1 MTGMAGDNEHPV
13 SPSAGIR
20 QAIFSSAILILDFM
34 ICIIEYILCISNNI
48 YDEYKIVMGRDS
60 MAIFRGRKIA
70 LFSYRIHNLLNFY
83 ISYDCCHIYCEF

>member
-13 SPSAGIR
+13 SPSAGIS

-48 YDEYKIVMGRDS
+48 YDEYKIAMRRDS
-60 MAIFRGRKIA
+60 MAIFSQEKNSFIF
-70 LFSYRIHNLLNFY
+70 LSH
-83 ISYDCCHIYCEF
+83 S